1 MFRRNS
7 ARSNRITGNSFYID
21 RNMSDETPGTLTPS
35 RYRRVDG
42 ASGAGHLS
50 KHFDG
55 ADGATTEKG
64 KHPRRKYNNVA
75 SEASETRVHVPP
87 EFRQK

>member
-1 MFRRNS
+1 M
-7 ARSNRITGNSFYID
+7 ARCGR
-21 RNMSDETPGTLTPS
+21 MVAPDEAMETA
-35 RYRRVDG
+35 VG